1 MKFLAWPMVGGGGVN
16 LVGLIKTGVCIL
28 YIWEEGYD
36 KQKSVLADKELVF
49 GRWAYKWERLDHKR
63 GTYKI

>member
-16 LVGLIKTGVCIL
+16 LVGLIKTGVYIL

-36 KQKSVLADKELVF
+36 K
-49 GRWAYKWERLDHKR
+49 
-63 GTYKI
+63 